1 MGNDKGKAVEILVD
15 LFKKK
20 YDYNVTFFGVGDSE
34 NDASMLEL
42 MDHPLLVQ
50 KYDGSWSNIRVN
62 RIIKVP
68 GIGPKGWAL
77 AYNDIFTKDHSK

>member
-1 MGNDKGKAVEILVD
+1 
-15 LFKKK
+15 
-20 YDYNVTFFGVGDSE
+20 
-34 NDASMLEL
+34 MLEL

-62 RIIKVP
+62 RMIKVP